1 MPAEYVIWPTMTHSG
16 LVVGTRTKLVADRI
30 ATIGTPMVRK
40 PIFQDQRKAKRT
52 ALFCPWHGQTKSKS
66 SGKKH

>member
-1 MPAEYVIWPTMTHSG
+1 MTHSG

-30 ATIGTPMVRK
+30 ATIGTPMVHK

-52 ALFCPWHGQTKSKS
+52 ALFCPQHGQTKSKS